1 MAEITV
7 LDSKTIDHIAAGEVV
22 ERPASVVKELVENA
36 CDAGATAVTVEI
48 KDGGT
53 TFIRVTDNGS
63 GIEKSQVQK
72 AFLRHATSKI
82 RTVEDLLKV
91 KSMGFRGEALSS
103 ISAVGMVEMITKTKD
118 SLTGVRYCIEGD
130 RERDFSEVGAPEGTT
145 IIIRDLFFNT
155 PARRKFL
162 KTPATEGSYVADLME
177 HMALA
182 RPDISFQ
189 LLINRQ
195 NRFATSGSGDL
206 KEVVYRIYGR
216 EIAKEIFPFRAEENG
231 IRAEGYLGTP
241 QLVRPNRNFEFFFV
255 NQRYIKSQVLSKG
268 LESGYAS
275 RLMQHKF
282 PMAYLHF
289 TIDTDM
295 VDVNV
300 HPSKM
305 EVRFSDNQQIFAF
318 LDRHV
323 KEALHSREMIPSVTF
338 EEPSPRGRRQ
348 DGTPQNGAAAQ
359 DQGSE
364 QQCGAAARQ
373 DSKAPQNAA
382 APAQALDG
390 AADSQELA
398 QRTKTAQE
406 EAQRLAQQLLS
417 MPRPA
422 GGSPRQSAAQRS
434 DETPPARVTKQGRT
448 LRPAVTAGL
457 DMSQGQNAVQEQHA
471 AQRTGASIPSAK
483 DPGQASLLPYQKSK
497 ALPPQPFEK
506 KRMEAMVREERLAY
520 ETKEPEIAQAQQMDL
535 FEEKIL
541 TQKAVQQYEIIGQI
555 FDTYWIAA
563 YQDKMILI
571 DQHAAHEKVKYEA
584 LIKKLREGSCE
595 SQNLMPPMIVTLSN
609 PEAQLLRQYQEY
621 FAQIGFEIEE
631 FGGNSYA
638 LRSVPCDLYGNLGGE
653 LLQEILNELA
663 SEQRPG
669 TPAAVTERIATMA
682 CKAAVKGNH
691 RMSRAEMEE
700 LLQQLLTLDNPYHC
714 PHGRPTMITMT
725 KQELERKFKRIV

>member
-1 MAEITV
+1 MAEIAV
-7 LDSKTIDHIAAGEVV
+7 LDSRTIDHIAAGEVV

-36 CDAGATAVTVEI
+36 CDAGATAITVEI
-48 KDGGT
+48 RDGGT

-63 GIEKSQVQK
+63 GIEKEQVPK

-82 RTVEDLLKV
+82 RTVEDLSRV
-91 KSMGFRGEALSS
+91 QSMGFRGEALSS
-103 ISAVGMVEMITKTKD
+103 IAAVGMVEMITKTKD
-118 SLTGVRYCIEGD
+118 SLTGVRYCIEGE
-130 RERDFSEVGAPEGTT
+130 REKDFSEVGAPEGTT

-162 KTPATEGSYVADLME
+162 KTPATEGGYVADLME

-189 LLINRQ
+189 FLINRQ
-195 NRFATSGSGDL
+195 NRFSTSGSGDL

-216 EIAKEIFPFRAEENG
+216 EIAKEIFPFCAEEEG
-231 IRAEGYLGTP
+231 IKVEGFLGTP

-255 NQRYIKSQVLSKG
+255 NKRYIKSQVLSKG

-289 TIDTDM
+289 TIDTEN

-305 EVRFSDNQQIFAF
+305 EVRFSDNRQIFDYI
-318 LDRHV
+318 DRHV
-323 KEALHSREMIPSVTF
+323 KEALCSREMIPQVSLAEPRK
-338 EEPSPRGRRQ
+338 EEM
-348 DGTPQNGAAAQ
+348 
-359 DQGSE
+359 
-364 QQCGAAARQ
+364 AAARPLE
-373 DSKAPQNAA
+373 KAVTSEMAAEKQPYPGPQ
-382 APAQALDG
+382 Q
-390 AADSQELA
+390 AADLQEI
-398 QRTKTAQE
+398 QHKTKDAKE
-406 EAQRLAQQLLS
+406 EARKLAQQLLS
-417 MPRPA
+417 MPRPLL
-422 GGSPRQSAAQRS
+422 GRPQEPRCPK
-434 DETPPARVTKQGRT
+434 T
-448 LRPAVTAGL
+448 
-457 DMSQGQNAVQEQHA
+457 
-471 AQRTGASIPSAK
+471 
-483 DPGQASLLPYQKSK
+483 
-497 ALPPQPFEK
+497 LPPQPFEK
-506 KRMEAMVREERLAY
+506 KRLEAVVKEERLEY
-520 ETKEPEIAQAQQMDL
+520 ETKEPEIAASKQMDL

-541 TQKAVQQYEIIGQI
+541 TPKAVQQYEIIGQI
-555 FDTYWIAA
+555 FDTYWIAS

-584 LIKKLREGSCE
+584 LIRKLKEGSCE
-595 SQNLMPPMIVTLSN
+595 SQNLMPPIIVTLSN

-621 FAQIGFEIEE
+621 FSKIGFEIEE

-638 LRSVPCDLYGNLGGE
+638 LRSVPCDLYGNASAE

-663 SEQRPG
+663 SEQKPG
-669 TPAAVTERIATMA
+669 TPSAVTERIATMA
-682 CKAAVKGNH
+682 CKSAVKGNH
-691 RMSRAEMEE
+691 RMSKAEMEE
-700 LLQQLLTLDNPYHC
+700 LLNQLLTLENPYHC